1 MAEYGLDN
9 WKTVPGFCPKEF
21 FTVKGL
27 TEGKKYVFRIR
38 TENMYG
44 ASEPLDGKPVIA
56 KSPFDPPDAPSQPE
70 VTGYSPS
77 SVSLAWNPPA
87 NHGGRPITGE

>member
-1 MAEYGLDN
+1 MNFIVSIPYPIFSGYIIEMAEYGLDN

-21 FTVKGL
+21 FTAKGL

-44 ASEPLDGKPVIA
+44 ASEPLDGKPVR
-56 KSPFDPPDAPSQPE
+56 KNF
-70 VTGYSPS
+70 
-77 SVSLAWNPPA
+77 
-87 NHGGRPITGE
+87 ITRKNV